1 MRLSTSPIPSP
12 FSFQLERASD
22 RRWIFSVL
30 MSPGATDNMD
40 SDLSASLG
48 HHCGTKS
55 LLLSG
60 LPHWYC
66 VQKETQNA
74 LVLILL
80 CHVHFLIFCLYFLF
94 AFLPCIL
101 FYLFLYCKALWSIVE
116 RRYSKHCLCYVMLW
130 CGRFYMLAGRAGE
143 IVSRRETPSQC
154 GRVGSPGNTDYTCF
168 KYY

>member
-1 MRLSTSPIPSP
+1 MQESWHLTPAETPEQSCPDNFFKFPKCIPRLNSYPLFTGFLLISGSFSRHYCIFIRPWMIVRLSTSPIPSP

-60 LPHWYC
+60 LPP
-66 VQKETQNA
+66 
-74 LVLILL
+74 LIL
-80 CHVHFLIFCLYFLF
+80 CSKRNSKRTCSNSFVPCSFFDFLLVFLVCIFALYF
-94 AFLPCIL
+94 IQ
-101 FYLFLYCKALWSIVE
+101 SIFV
-116 RRYSKHCLCYVMLW
+116 L
-130 CGRFYMLAGRAGE
+130 
-143 IVSRRETPSQC
+143 
-154 GRVGSPGNTDYTCF
+154 
-168 KYY
+168 

>member
-60 LPHWYC
+60 LPP
-66 VQKETQNA
+66 
-74 LVLILL
+74 LILCSKRNSKRTCSNSFVPCSFFFWFFACISCL
-80 CHVHFLIFCLYFLF
+80 HFCLVFYSIYF
-94 AFLPCIL
+94 CIVKR
-101 FYLFLYCKALWSIVE
+101 FDQLWKGAIVSIVYVCMYVYQRHSTYGNHPME
-116 RRYSKHCLCYVMLW
+116 GEDLGDLEQSGQTSSKGISFTWDL
-130 CGRFYMLAGRAGE
+130 
-143 IVSRRETPSQC
+143 
-154 GRVGSPGNTDYTCF
+154 VGQ
-168 KYY
+168 